1 MYSQELHYYLFAV
14 SLDKCVG
21 SCNTLD
27 DLLSRVCVP
36 NETEGLNLH
45 VFDMITGS
53 NESRTLTKH
62 ISCRWNEGKKC
73 NLNQKWNIDK
83 CWCECKNVQ
92 EHRVCEKG
100 YFWNPAASSC
110 KNGKYA
116 GTIIDDSVVVCHKI
130 EETKSNST
138 KAIPTKPVPTF
149 TS

>member
-1 MYSQELHYYLFAV
+1 MSFSNQKCMTQATLINSHPNVYSQELHYYLFAV

-62 ISCRWNEGKKC
+62 ISCR
-73 NLNQKWNIDK
+73 
-83 CWCECKNVQ
+83 CE
-92 EHRVCEKG
+92 
-100 YFWNPAASSC
+100 
-110 KNGKYA
+110 
-116 GTIIDDSVVVCHKI
+116 
-130 EETKSNST
+130 
-138 KAIPTKPVPTF
+138 
-149 TS
+149 